1 MEKIIAHKKDENIQ
15 ELSNHL
21 LNVSKISSNIGK
33 KIGIENIM
41 ILVSML
47 HDLGKADRNFQ
58 NYISNVTKK
67 KVNHSS
73 AGGKYLFEC
82 VTKIIKENTSISNN
96 TIIYK
101 YFLEILEY
109 VIFSHHGL
117 YDVIS
122 EEGES
127 NTERRRN
134 YNNISNERY
143 YYEEDVKEYIKFLE
157 NEKNIEF
164 KKYIEKAFEEFKIFF
179 DKIDNM
185 IKNEKTKINKGNDNL
200 KKVEDEKRCF
210 YCHCFMRLVLS
221 ILKEGDISDTINVFL
236 KEPFVPIEEKK
247 IYELWNNI
255 EENIELKY
263 KKFEK
268 ISENTPIN
276 ILRKKLSE
284 TAKIRGEKDSVGIYK
299 LELPT
304 GSGKTLTSF
313 RYAIEQAKN
322 LKKDRIIYV
331 TAFLSVLEQNAEEIK
346 KIINNEEYILE
357 HHSNI
362 IEDENDSVEE
372 ETANKNSEEYEEISK
387 KQYLINSWD
396 SPVILT
402 TMVQFFNTLFK
413 EKASNIRRFS
423 KLVNSV
429 IIIDEV
435 QSIPKKAIYLSNL
448 IMNFMKEFMNCTII
462 HCSATQPSF
471 DGKVL
476 THKILYG
483 DIEGKNS
490 DIVSMKEN
498 EKKIFERVN
507 VYNYAG
513 KNGNKIMGTKELSN
527 FILSMYDEDNSI
539 LIILNTKKSVKI
551 IYDEL
556 KNSSK
561 VIMEDLYYLSTNM
574 CAAHRLE
581 KIKEMKDKL
590 SKNKKV
596 ICVSTQLIEAGVDVD
611 FNIVLRSV
619 AGIDSIIQSI
629 GRCNREGKLEKGKF
643 YIINHSEEDLKY
655 LKDIERTVEATSG
668 ILEEEVS
675 NINNLKEPYYNRY
688 YVNNLEEMRYKLEN
702 ENDLLSMLSINKKS
716 RSDYKKLN
724 GKNYNWEVAQSFKNA
739 AVNFNLIEK
748 DTTSIIVNY
757 DEKSN
762 ELISEL
768 KIAIREYKIL
778 QIKKLLKKLQRYA
791 VNIYNKKKFY
801 RFIEE
806 YKEYGISILLDGY
819 YGETGIEI
827 EELATLII

>member
-1 MEKIIAHKKDENIQ
+1 MKRIIAHKKDENIQ

-82 VTKIIKENTSISNN
+82 VTKIIKENPSTSNN

-134 YNNISNERY
+134 YNNISNDKY

-157 NEKNIEF
+157 NEKKVKF
-164 KKYIEKAFEEFKIFF
+164 KTYVEKAFEEFKIFF
-179 DKIDNM
+179 DKINNI
-185 IKNEKTKINKGNDNL
+185 IKNEKTEIYKENDNS

-210 YCHCFMRLVLS
+210 YCHCFMRLILS

-255 EENIELKY
+255 ERNIELKY
-263 KKFEK
+263 RKFEK

-284 TAKIRGEKDSVGIYK
+284 IAKIRGEKDNVGIYK

-362 IEDENDSVEE
+362 VEDENDLVEE
-372 ETANKNSEEYEEISK
+372 EKREEYEEISK
-387 KQYLINSWD
+387 KQYFINSWD
-396 SPVILT
+396 SPIILT
-402 TMVQFFNTLFK
+402 TMVQFYNTLFK

-448 IMNFMKEFMNCTII
+448 IMNFMKEFMKCTII

-471 DGKVL
+471 DGEIL

-483 DIEGKNS
+483 DTEGKNP
-490 DIVSMKEN
+490 DIVSMKKN
-498 EKKIFERVN
+498 EKRIFERVD

-513 KNGNKIMGTKELSN
+513 KNGNKIIGTKELSN
-527 FILSMYDEDNSI
+527 FILNMYDGNNSI
-539 LIILNTKKSVKI
+539 LIILNTKKSVKT

-561 VIMEDLYYLSTNM
+561 VIMDDLYYLSTNM

-590 SKNKKV
+590 SKNKKI

-611 FNIVLRSV
+611 FNIVLRSI

-643 YIINHSEEDLKY
+643 YIINYSEEDLKY
-655 LKDIERTVEATSG
+655 LRDIERTVEVTSG
-668 ILEEEVS
+668 ILKEEVS
-675 NINNLKEPYYNRY
+675 NINDLKEPYYNRY

-702 ENDLLSMLSINKKS
+702 EDDLFSMLSINKKS

-724 GKNYNWEVAQSFKNA
+724 GKSYNWEMAQSFKKA
-739 AVNFNLIEK
+739 AINFNLIEK

-757 DEKSN
+757 DEKSD

-768 KIAIREYKIL
+768 KSSIREYKIL
-778 QIKKLLKKLQRYA
+778 QIKKILKKLQRYT
-791 VNIYNKKKFY
+791 VNVYNKKKFHG
-801 RFIEE
+801 FIEE
-806 YKEYGISILLDGY
+806 HKEYGISILLDEY